1 MSGKRKR
8 QLFLVIKILFSSTL
22 MFILYRRIPLED
34 LQEVLASLNYLYFLP
49 ICLLLFM
56 NTVLSALKWRLLLAA
71 DGVNIP
77 LSTLTMT
84 YLIGSFYN
92 LFLPSNIGGDSY
104 RIYDIAQKSRDS
116 VRSAA
121 SVFADRFSGF
131 LALVSLSLVSSI
143 LVAREFNN
151 LFFFLAPLLIFLIM
165 LVVLIALVREKPVR
179 SLLRLTRLDR
189 FPFLVKLTE
198 KFFLSF
204 QCYGADRKLLSQVM
218 LISFVFQLSVILIVQ
233 LLALSLHASVSFF
246 YFSAFV
252 PLITLMEALPVSMF
266 GLGLRDMGYVFFFG
280 WVGMTDVQTRSLALL
295 FLATSVGYSLIGG
308 VVYLLRL
315 LTSEPKRQ
323 VDGSVS

>member
-1 MSGKRKR
+1 MSGKRKQ
-8 QLFLVIKILFSSTL
+8 QLIFVVKITFSSTV
-22 MFILYRRIPLED
+22 MFLLYRKIPLGE
-34 LQEVLASLNYLYFLP
+34 LKEVLASLNYVYFLP

-56 NTVLSALKWRLLLAA
+56 NTVLSALKWRLFLLA

-92 LFLPSNIGGDSY
+92 LFLPSSIGGDSY

-165 LVVLIALVREKPVR
+165 LVVLIALVKEKPVR
-179 SLLRLTRLDR
+179 TLLKLTRLNR
-189 FPFLVKLTE
+189 FPFLVNLTE

-218 LISFVFQLSVILIVQ
+218 IISFVFQLSVILIVQ
-233 LLALSLHASVSFF
+233 LLALSLHASVTFF

-252 PLITLMEALPVSMF
+252 PLITLMEALPISVF
-266 GLGLRDMGYVFFFG
+266 GLGLRDVGYVFFFG
-280 WVGMTDVQTRSLALL
+280 WVGMTEVQTRSLALL
-295 FLATSVGYSLIGG
+295 VLGTSVGYSLIGG
-308 VVYLLRL
+308 IVYLVRL
-315 LTSEPKRQ
+315 LTSEPNRSADSP
-323 VDGSVS
+323 VP